1 MMMTIRKTINSFRY
15 ALNGI
20 KIAIN
25 QRNLRIHI
33 TVAVLVVFAGFYL
46 KISTVEWAIVCL
58 ITGLVISLELVNTAI
73 ESLVDLATSEY
84 HILAKTAKD
93 VAAGAVLVSAIASV
107 FIGILIF
114 LPPLLRLMNMWFSV
128 K

>member
-1 MMMTIRKTINSFRY
+1 MRMKKFINSFAY
-15 ALNGI
+15 AIDGI
-20 KIAIN
+20 KVCLK

-33 TVAVLVVFAGFYL
+33 TVAVLVVIVGFWL
-46 KISTVEWAIVCL
+46 KISIAEWAVL
-58 ITGLVISLELVNTAI
+58 VLTMGLVISLELVNTAI

-107 FIGILIF
+107 FIGLLIF
-114 LPPLLRLMNMWFSV
+114 IPPLFRLISTWFSV

>member
-1 MMMTIRKTINSFRY
+1 MKKFINSFAY
-15 ALNGI
+15 AIDGI
-20 KIAIN
+20 KVGLK

-33 TVAVLVVFAGFYL
+33 TVAVLVVIVGFWL
-46 KISTVEWAIVCL
+46 KISIAEWAVL
-58 ITGLVISLELVNTAI
+58 VLTMGLVISLELVNTAI

-107 FIGILIF
+107 FIGLLIF
-114 LPPLLRLMNMWFSV
+114 IPPLFRLISTWFSV